1 MLTRRTTLA
10 SPLLLMTAC
19 AQTPPQSDRQQPL
32 TLNLPGRA
40 EPLRSWLYLP
50 PDYEGSTQPWP
61 LVIFLHG
68 SGERGTEL
76 ARVKAHGP
84 PKHVANGRDYPFV
97 LCSPQL
103 EEDRRWQPEELHTL
117 IAALQARLRIDPQ
130 RITATGLSLGGAGV
144 WDWAAAY
151 PRDLAGIA
159 PVCGFTDPAGVCRAR
174 AVPVRAYHG
183 AADDVVPVAAEQAA
197 VDALRACGGQVSFTI
212 YPGVGHDAWNP
223 AYEEPGLVP
232 WLMAQRRP

>member
-1 MLTRRTTLA
+1 MGLRADDARHGESYPRADLTA
-10 SPLLLMTAC
+10 
-19 AQTPPQSDRQQPL
+19 
-32 TLNLPGRA
+32 
-40 EPLRSWLYLP
+40 
-50 PDYEGSTQPWP
+50 
-61 LVIFLHG
+61 
-68 SGERGTEL
+68 
-76 ARVKAHGP
+76 
-84 PKHVANGRDYPFV
+84 
-97 LCSPQL
+97 
-103 EEDRRWQPEELHTL
+103 
-117 IAALQARLRIDPQ
+117 
-130 RITATGLSLGGAGV
+130 
-144 WDWAAAY
+144 
-151 PRDLAGIA
+151 RDLAGIA